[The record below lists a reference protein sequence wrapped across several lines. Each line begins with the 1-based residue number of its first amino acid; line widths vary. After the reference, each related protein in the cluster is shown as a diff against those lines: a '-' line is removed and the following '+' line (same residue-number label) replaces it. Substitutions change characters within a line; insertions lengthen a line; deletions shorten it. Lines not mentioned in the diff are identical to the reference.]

1 MGAPR
6 TLEPLPVPSG
16 QKRVLIVSDD
26 DWLRWRLEREFEQ
39 ADCQATVLPR
49 LRPTDLP
56 ALSTFDVI
64 LTDAAVLPEGG
75 RLEALRNLRR
85 SSPQARFVLLVGPA
99 ERPVGGQACHCGFDL
114 VLERPTS
121 AERLSLLVRTV
132 ATGFPSR
139 PQGGEV
145 GATVLLVD
153 DDIEFVAALSR
164 MLTQS
169 GYRTR
174 SATSTGSA
182 LQLLH
187 RESEGVDLV
196 IADLGLQRESG
207 LDLLLA
213 LQGDHPELP
222 VILLS
227 ASPDATGYLEALR
240 LGAYEYLAKPVDF
253 AELCGVAQR
262 AIRPTR
268 RTV

>member
-1 MGAPR
+1 MSLSKSVETQLAPSSR
-6 TLEPLPVPSG
+6 
-16 QKRVLIVSDD
+16 KCVLVVTGD

-39 ADCQATVLPR
+39 ADCQVTALPR

-75 RLEALRNLRR
+75 RLEALRSLRQG
-85 SSPQARFVLLVGPA
+85 SPQARFVLLVGPG
-99 ERPVGGQACHCGFDL
+99 ERPVAEQACRSGFDL
-114 VLERPTS
+114 VQERPTS
-121 AERLSLLVRTV
+121 AEGLSLLVRTV

-139 PQGGEV
+139 PQGGQA

-153 DDIEFVAALSR
+153 DDAEFVAALSR
-164 MLTQS
+164 MLTQE

-174 SATSTGSA
+174 IAATPGAALKLLREESGSVA
-182 LQLLH
+182 
-187 RESEGVDLV
+187 LV
-196 IADLGLQRESG
+196 IADLALQPHNG

-213 LQGDHPELP
+213 VHSERPDLP

-227 ASPDATGYLEALR
+227 ASPDAASYLEALR
-240 LGAYEYLAKPVDF
+240 LGAYEYLGKPVDF

-262 AIRPTR
+262 AIRPAR
-268 RTV
+268 RAD